1 MAFLRNAWYP
11 AGWDYEV
18 EQDKLFNRKLLNEN
32 ILFFRD
38 SQGVAQAVHDRC
50 PHRFAP
56 LHMGTLD
63 GDSVRCAYHGL
74 EFNGRGECVHN
85 PHGDGKIPKA
95 AKVKAY
101 PLVERYGVLWIWMG
115 APELATP
122 DTIPFFEALDP
133 ELYYVGRDYLHARA
147 NYVLETDN
155 IMDLSHIEYLHP
167 STLGSS
173 SVSQATTVVEQ
184 DGDTVWSKRL
194 IQNEIMPS
202 FLYDIFDFPPDTR
215 VDRWLDVRWD
225 APATLLLNTGA
236 TRTGS
241 SREEGSPVPTVHFFT
256 PETETTTHYWFG
268 ISFPKRLAEVGEQ
281 KAKMYIQGLRVP
293 FETEDLPML
302 EAQQASMGDEDFW
315 DLKPILLIGDAGA
328 IRARRILD
336 RLILEEQ
343 NSLNPSSKNV
353 ESPA

>member
-18 EQDKLFNRKLLNEN
+18 ERDKLFNRTLLNEN

-38 SQGVAQAVHDRC
+38 SHGIAQAVSDRC

-56 LHMGTLD
+56 LHMGTLT

-85 PHGDGKIPKA
+85 PYGDGKIPKA
-95 AKVKAY
+95 AKVRAY
-101 PLVERYGVLWIWMG
+101 PLVERYSMLWIWMG

-122 DTIPFFEALDP
+122 DTIPVFEALD
-133 ELYYVGRDYLHARA
+133 LNKFYVGRDYLHARA

-173 SVSQATTVVEQ
+173 SVKEAITVVEQ
-184 DGDTVWSKRL
+184 DGNTVWSKRL
-194 IQNEIMPS
+194 IQREVMPD
-202 FLYDIFDFPPDTR
+202 FLYDVFDYPNGTL

-225 APATLLLNTGA
+225 APATLLLDVGA
-236 TRTGS
+236 TPTGK

-256 PETETTTHYWFG
+256 PETETTTHYWFS
-268 ISFPKRLAEVGEQ
+268 ISFPTHLAEVGEK
-281 KAKMYIQGLRVP
+281 KASLYIQGLRVP

-302 EAQQASMGDEDFW
+302 EAQQKSMGDESFW

-336 RLILEEQ
+336 KLILEEQ
-343 NSLNPSSKNV
+343 SAADPSSRQG
-353 ESPA
+353 EGRA